1 MRSGVIQP
9 TEKPLWYDV
18 YQAFPPKR
26 DPLQVKP
33 RNRPSSQKRETVHD
47 IFYQEDEV
55 RAKFY
60 EQYGAGP
67 WPLDLT
73 KSSYVSMCQRFVNK
87 YTDLK
92 RHSELDESALF
103 EETGK
108 ALLSEGLVLR
118 RKGASSVSAESK
130 EPMLRL
136 KLTDMLA
143 EKQSVGVDSKETM
156 DQTTQMETPPIDHSN
171 SKTTG

>member
-1 MRSGVIQP
+1 MAGSRLEKFGTVFNRVRDLMRSGVIQP

-55 RAKFY
+55 RA
-60 EQYGAGP
+60 
-67 WPLDLT
+67 
-73 KSSYVSMCQRFVNK
+73 FVNK